1 MKPIKFLLFS
11 AMMFAVLTISATS
24 VTEPAKTNTS
34 EFNQMKQCGVTNAQI
49 TSYLQNCS
57 HHHTVYW
64 VRDITGTCNS
74 LAGIES
80 CDQATVI
87 VSDGSIIS
95 HQDQNYNCP
104 Q

>member
-1 MKPIKFLLFS
+1 
-11 AMMFAVLTISATS
+11 MFGLNFEFEKKKAILS
-24 VTEPAKTNTS
+24 VTGPLKINAS
-34 EFNQMKQCGVTNAQI
+34 DEFNRVKPCGVTNTQI
-49 TSYLQNCS
+49 ANYLKNCS

-87 VSDGSIIS
+87 MSDGSIIG

>member
-1 MKPIKFLLFS
+1 
-11 AMMFAVLTISATS
+11 MFGLNFEFKKKKNILS
-24 VTEPAKTNTS
+24 VTDPVKINAS
-34 EFNQMKQCGVTNAQI
+34 DEFNHVKQCGVTNAQI

-74 LAGIES
+74 LTGIEN
-80 CDQATVI
+80 CNRATAI
-87 VSDGSIIS
+87 VSHRSITS
-95 HQDQNYNCP
+95 HQDQNYNCL